1 MTSGECFE
9 NKWFYMKYIGKY
21 ISVEILLTRECS
33 LLCACGPIRENVRDE
48 NKNVLFVPWLVCIYK
63 IHRMASFQKI

>member
-21 ISVEILLTRECS
+21 LSAEILLTRECT
-33 LLCACGPIRENVRDE
+33 
-48 NKNVLFVPWLVCIYK
+48 CI
-63 IHRMASFQKI
+63 

>member
-48 NKNVLFVPWLVCIYK
+48 KKNVLFVP
-63 IHRMASFQKI
+63 